1 MDWWTNPQ
9 NTCQGRIPKGFTLLE
24 VMMAL
29 AILAIV
35 FVVLLGLRNRDM
47 VLAKHASNLTAASLL
62 AQEKLVEAEL
72 AGFPEL
78 GKQKGDFGKR
88 NENFTWEQT
97 VVPMP
102 LEQVREVQIRVMWNE
117 GQHEEDVTLVSYIFN
132 QNSAIGAVE

>member
-1 MDWWTNPQ
+1 
-9 NTCQGRIPKGFTLLE
+9 
-24 VMMAL
+24 MAL

-88 NENFTWEQT
+88 NEKFTWEQT